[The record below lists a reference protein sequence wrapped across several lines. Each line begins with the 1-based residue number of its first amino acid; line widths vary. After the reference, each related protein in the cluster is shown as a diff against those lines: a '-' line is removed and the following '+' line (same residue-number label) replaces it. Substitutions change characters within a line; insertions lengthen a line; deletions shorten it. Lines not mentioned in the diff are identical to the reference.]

1 MREANPRTTL
11 GEQSSCS
18 QGPPWDLNIKR
29 VCILS
34 LVVGFHKFNPTYW
47 LKRFLF
53 FVSFVVKTTGLEKGL
68 KNIPITGHKSPSRPY
83 S

>member
-1 MREANPRTTL
+1 LENICSVLKVHL
-11 GEQSSCS
+11 GTSTKK
-18 QGPPWDLNIKR
+18 GF
-29 VCILS
+29 ILS

-47 LKRFLF
+47 LKRNLF

-68 KNIPITGHKSPSRPY
+68 KNIPITGHKSPSRPF